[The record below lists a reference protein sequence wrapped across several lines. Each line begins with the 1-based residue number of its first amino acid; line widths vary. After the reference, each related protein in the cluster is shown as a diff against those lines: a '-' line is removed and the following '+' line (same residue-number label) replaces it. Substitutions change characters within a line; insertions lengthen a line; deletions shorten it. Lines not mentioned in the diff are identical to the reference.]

1 MANVLGKNVDHIGI
15 WLKNPIMSLVLD
27 EKKHKSDASR
37 KLFHQALNFV
47 ASNVELVTYN
57 VVIHYGVFIVSN
69 LTINMFVIPSFLST
83 LTCLHTKY
91 LSMFLIMTSLVKGI
105 KVNLPNETNRLSSS

>member
-1 MANVLGKNVDHIGI
+1 MLGKNVDHIGI
-15 WLKNPIMSLVLD
+15 GLKNPTMSLVLD

-57 VVIHYGVFIVSN
+57 IVIHYGVFIVSN
-69 LTINMFVIPSFLST
+69 LTINMFNLNMYSHQAFEHVLDNDF
-83 LTCLHTKY
+83 
-91 LSMFLIMTSLVKGI
+91 TSK
-105 KVNLPNETNRLSSS
+105 RY